1 MRSFQIVT
9 RVNDG
14 VETISMRIFRYWVR
28 EHRRES
34 RGGNTVE
41 GWVFGGSNISG
52 QAALAELEHRWS
64 RVLARVFDGK
74 TRDAETY
81 EADIR
86 EEIVMAIDE
95 NTIIT
100 RNRYGAEI
108 LNCTSPVIVDM
119 DAPAPS
125 FWKSWF
131 GRSGDSEEER
141 IARVI
146 ANARKLVEKGQ
157 YGIRGL
163 RLYRTP
169 AGVRAIVACEETSP
183 TSPEIQKLMRALCV
197 DPLYLMLCLKQK
209 CYRARLTAKP
219 RRIGHKTL
227 NQSWPVDEEM
237 ARAREAWV
245 ASYRA
250 AAAGYAACA
259 FLETIGE
266 VPHSP
271 VIELH
276 DQRSGALTG
285 KKLA

>member
-1 MRSFQIVT
+1 
-9 RVNDG
+9 
-14 VETISMRIFRYWVR
+14 MRIFRHWVR
-28 EHRRES
+28 DHRREI
-34 RGGNTVE
+34 RDADTVE
-41 GWVFGGSNISG
+41 GWVFGGSNISE
-52 QAALAELEHRWS
+52 QAAVADLETRW
-64 RVLARVFDGK
+64 RAVCARVFEGK
-74 TRDAETY
+74 SRDTEPY

-95 NTIIT
+95 NTVIT

-108 LNCTSPVIVDM
+108 LNCTAPVIVDM
-119 DAPAPS
+119 DTPAPS
-125 FWKSWF
+125 FWKSLF
-131 GRSGDSEEER
+131 GRVGNSEEDR

-146 ANARKLVEKGQ
+146 ANARKVVEKQ
-157 YGIRGL
+157 QHGIRGM

-183 TSPEIQKLMRALCV
+183 TSPVVRNLMGELCA
-197 DPLYLMLCLKQK
+197 DPLYFCLCIKQN
-209 CYRARLTAKP
+209 CYRARLTPKP
-219 RRIGHKTL
+219 KRIGHKTL
-227 NQSWPVDEEM
+227 NQSWPVDAEK
-237 ARAREAWV
+237 ARVRETWV

-259 FLETIGE
+259 FLESIGD

-285 KKLA
+285 KNLA